1 MIGKSDHEVEAE
13 RQKRQ
18 VAEAKEQLLRE
29 QRELYQIPSHL
40 DVDKLKEDRRII
52 D

>member
-1 MIGKSDHEVEAE
+1 LIGKSDHEVEAE

-18 VAEAKEQLLRE
+18 VAEAKEQLLRG